1 METAAL
7 QAVLRGRVYDLGQPL
22 QMGMPMHPAHP
33 PFVFTLMRRHGDLM
47 RDHGC
52 STSNELIVMSGHS
65 GTHFDAISHVS
76 EEGRLFGGVDAHANQ
91 AGVRGHK
98 EHGLHTVEPV
108 VARGVLLD
116 VASARGVPCLPA
128 ASPIGADELADT
140 ARRQG
145 VEVRRG
151 DVVLVRTGWIRHW
164 RDRDT
169 FLGTPDGIPG
179 VDESGAAW
187 LVAQGARAAG
197 ADTILFE
204 VMIPGGTGLPVHVAL
219 IARAGVPIMENV
231 NLDGLAAD
239 RVYEFLF
246 VTAPL
251 KLVGATGSPVR
262 PIVIA

>member
-1 METAAL
+1 MDAGVLE
-7 QAVLRGRVYDLGQPL
+7 AVLRGRVYDLGQPL

-33 PFVFTLMRRHGDLM
+33 PFVFTLMRRHGDVV

-76 EEGRLFGGVDAHANQ
+76 EEGKLFGGVDARANQ
-91 AGVRGHK
+91 VGVRGHR
-98 EHGLHTVEPV
+98 EHGLHTVDPV

-116 VASARGVPCLPA
+116 VAGARGLPHLPP
-128 ASPIGADELADT
+128 ASPVGADELAET

-164 RDRDT
+164 DDRDRY
-169 FLGTPDGIPG
+169 LGVPDGIPG

-187 LVAQGARAAG
+187 LVGHGARAAG

-204 VMIPGGTGLPVHVAL
+204 VMAPGSTGLPVHVAL

-231 NLDGLAAD
+231 NLERLAAE

-251 KLVGATGSPVR
+251 KLMGATGSPVR
-262 PIVIA
+262 PVAIA